1 MQTEFVMAVC
11 DVYVKWKQ
19 GDPPR
24 YRCYVNDELFTER
37 SWIWREQYLEEY
49 IPIQAGPGHYTVR
62 YELVEPEHARI
73 KVHNLRVATGP
84 AIIDREGRV
93 QIYTPER
100 SNES

>member
-49 IPIQAGPGHYTVR
+49 IPI
-62 YELVEPEHARI
+62 I
-73 KVHNLRVATGP
+73 
-84 AIIDREGRV
+84 EGRDSVTFGSQASRICQSEIIV
-93 QIYTPER
+93 QHILREVIA
-100 SNES
+100 

>member
-37 SWIWREQYLEEY
+37 SWIWHDRYLEEH
-49 IPIQAGPGHYTVR
+49 IPIQAVPGHYTIR
-62 YELVEPEHARI
+62 YELVEPEYARI
-73 KVHNLRVATGP
+73 KVHNLRVITGP
-84 AIIDREGRV
+84 GTVNDKGCVHIHAT
-93 QIYTPER
+93 QIAQ
-100 SNES
+100 